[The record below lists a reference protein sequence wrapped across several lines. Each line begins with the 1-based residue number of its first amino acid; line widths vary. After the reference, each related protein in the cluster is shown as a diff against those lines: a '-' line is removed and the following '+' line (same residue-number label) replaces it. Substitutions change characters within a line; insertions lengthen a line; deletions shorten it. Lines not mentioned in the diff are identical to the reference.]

1 MKQCPICGQKFE
13 SGDVCTSCGM
23 VLIPVAGF
31 IEENRDK
38 GKDSNKEN
46 KKRSIGDRPRS
57 RKKNPIEEPVIQD
70 IPKVEEPITRDISKE
85 EKPATQG
92 IPKEEE
98 LLTQDVTKAEEPI
111 IQDIPKEEMPL
122 EEPAPQII
130 PEDIPVREVKTE
142 PSSLPPKAQKKQ
154 AAPEASVD
162 NYLNVYVPQ
171 PEPVPSKTDKQ
182 EGNSFN
188 PLILVVV
195 AVVVALIVVAVF
207 FMIHG

>member
-38 GKDSNKEN
+38 DKDSNKEN

-70 IPKVEEPITRDISKE
+70 IPKVEEPITQDISKE
-85 EKPATQG
+85 EKPATQD

-98 LLTQDVTKAEEPI
+98 LLT
-111 IQDIPKEEMPL
+111 QDIPKEEMPL

-182 EGNSFN
+182 DGNSFN